1 MKIKIYQVSMER
13 DIDNFAFMN
22 LDFLQRKQ
30 GNREPNSSDYDLVF
44 EGNVGCKNLEE
55 VYTMFNMNHPAGY
68 KARSLSVSDVVEV
81 IEGGKVEPGFYY
93 CDSIGFEMVSFDPSK
108 TQVSNRFCD
117 LDRVDKIT
125 VLFVR
130 AGQPPEK
137 MEIENDLKAM
147 QRLVGGDI
155 EEYMPF
161 EDEVAIICN
170 EEGKVMGLPLNRAVY
185 AEPEPVEMT
194 YTEVKRLFRE
204 VESEGKK
211 HLICRVVFTEDSFTK
226 PYSEAARTYEF
237 SSDNKAF
244 IPGMGGY
251 SIFGSAIDGSD
262 NGVRLEQYMM
272 TEHGG
277 KDGWKIEKCYLM
289 EDKHKVIDII
299 AGDFFIAYAPVDS
312 EKYLSLPDRLER
324 KYSKLFRSPETF
336 IRTEDGIKVLPMKPA
351 SKDME
356 R

>member
-1 MKIKIYQVSMER
+1 MKIRIYQVSMER
-13 DIDNFAFMN
+13 DKDNLAFMN
-22 LDFLQRKQ
+22 LDFMQKKQ
-30 GNREPNSSDYDLVF
+30 GNREPNASAYDLVF
-44 EGNVGCKNLEE
+44 EGNVSCKNLEE
-55 VYTMFNMNHPAGY
+55 VHTMFNMSHPAGY

-81 IEGGKVEPGFYY
+81 IEDERVEQGFYF
-93 CDSIGFEMVSFDPSK
+93 CDSFGYKAVSFDPSK
-108 TQVSNRFCD
+108 AQIGDRFCD
-117 LDRVDKIT
+117 LDKVDTIN
-125 VLFVR
+125 VLLVR

-137 MEIENDLKAM
+137 VEIENDLKAM

-161 EDEVAIICN
+161 EDEVAIVCN

-194 YTEVKRLFRE
+194 YAEVKKLFQE
-204 VESEGKK
+204 AESEGKK
-211 HLICRVVFTEDSFTK
+211 HLICRVVFTEDSFNS

-237 SSDNKAF
+237 SSNNKAF

-262 NGVRLEQYMM
+262 NGVRLEQYMAA
-272 TEHGG
+272 EHGG

-289 EDKHKVIDII
+289 EDKREVIDII
-299 AGDFFIAYAPVDS
+299 AGDFFIVYAPVDS
-312 EKYLSLPDRLER
+312 EKLLSLPDRLER
-324 KYSKLFRSPETF
+324 KYSKMFRNPETF
-336 IRTEDGIKVLPMKPA
+336 LRTEDGIKVLPMKPA
-351 SKDME
+351 PKGVE